1 MADDPLAEYRE
12 RRDFAV
18 TDEPSGGAVQREDG
32 TAPLFVVQHHDASN
46 EHWDLRLE
54 VDDVLVSWA
63 VPKGPSTDPRDKRL
77 AVRTEDHPL
86 DYADFEGHIAEDEYG
101 GGDVVVWDLGP
112 YRNDSTD
119 DDGEPQTMSEAV
131 VGGHVRVTL
140 DGHKLQGGF
149 ALTQTSMGGDERKWL
164 LVKVDDEAADA
175 RRNPTSTEPES
186 VLTGRTVDDATAE
199 ADEHE
204 DEG

>member
-1 MADDPLAEYRE
+1 MPDDPLAEYRE

-18 TDEPSGGAVQREDG
+18 TDEPSGGAARRGDG
-32 TAPLFVVQHHDASN
+32 VAPLFVVQHHGASS

-54 VDDVLVSWA
+54 ADDVLVSWA

-119 DDGEPQTMSEAV
+119 GDGEPLTMSEAV
-131 VGGHVRVTL
+131 AGGHVRATL
-140 DGHKLQGGF
+140 AGHKLQGGY
-149 ALTQTSMGGDERKWL
+149 ALTRTAMGGDERKWL
-164 LVKVDDEAADA
+164 LVKVDDAAADA
-175 RRNPTSTEPES
+175 RRNPTTTEPGS
-186 VLTGRTVDDATAE
+186 VLTGRTVDDVAAE
-199 ADEHE
+199 ADAHE
-204 DEG
+204 DVR